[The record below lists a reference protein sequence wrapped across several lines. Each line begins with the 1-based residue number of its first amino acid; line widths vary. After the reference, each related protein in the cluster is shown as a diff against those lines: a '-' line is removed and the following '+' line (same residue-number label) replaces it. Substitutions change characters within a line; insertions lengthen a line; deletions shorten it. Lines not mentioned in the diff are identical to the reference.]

1 MATIGIYEPTSFTW
15 VTGDTI
21 GDGVNSGGE
30 GILYGL
36 PHTAGANEKV
46 TKVRALADQSYQA
59 ATAGFVRICLIAGI
73 SDPAPIERFV
83 EFTNLPEISGTGY
96 QMVEADV
103 DWPLTEGVTYVLAN
117 FISDE
122 GGMGS
127 VDVATSASERFVF
140 SAEPPEVGGTV
151 SPDGYTGQRTSFI
164 GALVESAVVVPDY
177 TVRKGATGVEITH
190 TLTAD
195 GITSQTLDGEVVTLV
210 SQAGQVA
217 TIDFDETVILTSGEL
232 DLVLG
237 DGTDTETLTV
247 QYNVIGLPSSIV
259 ARNGIPKSEVSVEV
273 CVLSG
278 AEGSRVLHS
287 QSTLATDADGNLSDA
302 VVGTLA
308 LGETVLVSHLTELGG
323 VAYEVDLEL
332 L

>member
-1 MATIGIYEPTSFTW
+1 MATIGIYEPTSFAW
-15 VTGDTI
+15 VTGDS
-21 GDGVNSGGE
+21 VNVSAASN

-36 PHTAGANEKV
+36 THTAGENEKV
-46 TKVRALADQSYQA
+46 TKVRTLADQDYQA
-59 ATAGFVRICLIAGI
+59 ATPGNVRVCLIAGI
-73 SDPAPIERFV
+73 SDPANIEQVV
-83 EFTNLPEISGTGY
+83 EFTDMPELTGSNY
-96 QMVEADV
+96 SMLEADV
-103 DWPLTEGVTYVLAN
+103 DWPLTPGVTYALSN
-117 FISDE
+117 FTDDNA
-122 GGMGS
+122 GMGS
-127 VDVATSASERFVF
+127 ADVASSASERFVYD
-140 SAEPPEVGGTV
+140 AEPPEVGGTV
-151 SPDGYTGQRTSFI
+151 SRDGYTGGRSPFI
-164 GALVESAVVVPDY
+164 GALVESSVVPPDY
-177 TVRKGATGVEITH
+177 TVRKGATSVEITH